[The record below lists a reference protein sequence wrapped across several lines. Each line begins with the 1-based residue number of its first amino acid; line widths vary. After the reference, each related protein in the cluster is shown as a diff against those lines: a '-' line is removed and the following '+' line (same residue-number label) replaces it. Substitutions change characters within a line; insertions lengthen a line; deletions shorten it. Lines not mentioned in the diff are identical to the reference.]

1 MMADVAPRSRWKVR
15 LLGALLVV
23 LVVGGSAAYLGWR
36 QAAPPVRAAVI
47 PPPRFIGLSTT
58 FTVVLEAARG
68 RIAQAEVR
76 IAQGRG
82 GAVVL
87 TQPTLAGSRLETPVT
102 IQGATLGLREGAA
115 TLEVWARDDYWR
127 PLRRTDAPAA
137 SIPVTIDLTPP
148 SIDVLAAT
156 QYVSQ
161 GGGGIVVFRLRGGDA
176 AEVRAGPLA
185 FPSFP
190 AGDGGVRVALIGLP
204 WDFRPGTAL
213 TVAAHD
219 EAGNAATR
227 GVPTEIRTRHFR
239 SDRIRL
245 AESFLETKV
254 PELLPQRPPTQPL
267 LDGFLLINRDLR
279 RQAEEEK
286 RRAALRTAPHALW
299 EGAFVQPRNT
309 KVFSNFAETR
319 TYLYGGREVDRQVHL
334 GYDLASFR
342 QSPVPAANKGVV
354 VFAGPLTIYGNAV
367 IVDHGLGLQT
377 LYGHLSSAGVKAG
390 DPVEKGQELGRTGST
405 GLAMGDHLHFEVLV
419 DGVSITPVEWW
430 DAKWI
435 RDHIDRPL
443 EQAGLPALGGAA
455 QRAAAAKRTLAADP
469 GRHPRAARR

>member
-15 LLGALLVV
+15 VLGALLVV

-36 QAAPPVRAAVI
+36 QAAPPVRAVVI

-76 IAQGRG
+76 IAQGGG

-87 TQPTLAGSRLETPVT
+87 TQPTPAGSRLETPVT

-176 AEVRAGPLA
+176 AEVRAGTLA

-190 AGDGGVRVALIGLP
+190 AGDGGARVALIGLP
-204 WDFRPGTAL
+204 WDFRPGTPL

-227 GVPTEIRTRHFR
+227 LCHARYSPSQR
-239 SDRIRL
+239 SPAWCWSSNATSSR
-245 AESFLETKV
+245 SV
-254 PELLPQRPPTQPL
+254 
-267 LDGFLLINRDLR
+267 
-279 RQAEEEK
+279 
-286 RRAALRTAPHALW
+286 AAIGSLVASHT
-299 EGAFVQPRNT
+299 
-309 KVFSNFAETR
+309 
-319 TYLYGGREVDRQVHL
+319 
-334 GYDLASFR
+334 GY
-342 QSPVPAANKGVV
+342 
-354 VFAGPLTIYGNAV
+354 
-367 IVDHGLGLQT
+367 
-377 LYGHLSSAGVKAG
+377 
-390 DPVEKGQELGRTGST
+390 
-405 GLAMGDHLHFEVLV
+405 
-419 DGVSITPVEWW
+419 
-430 DAKWI
+430 
-435 RDHIDRPL
+435 
-443 EQAGLPALGGAA
+443 
-455 QRAAAAKRTLAADP
+455 AAAAITPRYIFACP
-469 GRHPRAARR
+469 PRAVHTMPPVTATSMRTGISNLWINFKFE